1 MKLPYDPAIPLLG
14 VYFEKTIIEKTH
26 GKPLQCSCLK
36 NPWAEQTLG
45 VAKSQTPPSNRAH
58 MHAPQCSQ
66 EHCFQELGPG
76 SNLDVHRQTDGRE
89 RCGA

>member
-45 VAKSQTPPSNRAH
+45 VAKSQTPPSN
-58 MHAPQCSQ
+58 
-66 EHCFQELGPG
+66 
-76 SNLDVHRQTDGRE
+76 
-89 RCGA
+89 